1 MIKRPGHDVKLTLTK
16 SINQLMFESILGIV
30 LPVVKDLL
38 WAAAG
43 MALTYLINKIQSNF
57 QHI

>member
-16 SINQLMFESILGIV
+16 LVNQLMFESILGIV
-30 LPVVKDLL
+30 LPVIKDLL

-43 MALTYLINKIQSNF
+43 MALTYLITKV
-57 QHI
+57 QHSWA

>member
-1 MIKRPGHDVKLTLTK
+1 MRPGHDVKLTLTK

-30 LPVVKDLL
+30 LPVIKDLL

-43 MALTYLINKIQSNF
+43 MALTYLINKA
-57 QHI
+57 QHSWA